1 MSNGPVFA
9 DDVLGLRDR
18 LNIAGVRQRLNLH
31 MYTKIADNEKLLPN
45 DETAKNVLTLQNL
58 SAKIATLRLLDT
70 N

>member
-1 MSNGPVFA
+1 
-9 DDVLGLRDR
+9 
-18 LNIAGVRQRLNLH
+18 